1 METKLCLTKKE
12 IEELTQ
18 VNKEKGLEITR
29 IETTLTEVIKK
40 LVIAASFIEKQNE
53 QCANLRTC
61 AMKKT
66 RDGDKMQDELKR
78 FSTQLENSR
87 NENAN
92 LHRALLAATER
103 LTREKQRQ
111 FSGTELLKDGHGR
124 KSSESSCEVRYF
136 PP

>member
-1 METKLCLTKKE
+1 MTGVQTCALP
-12 IEELTQ
+12 IS
-18 VNKEKGLEITR
+18 
-29 IETTLTEVIKK
+29 LTEVRKK

-66 RDGDKMQDELKR
+66 RDVDMMQDELKR
-78 FSTQLENSR
+78 FSTRLENSR

-111 FSGTELLKDGHGR
+111 FSRTELLKDGHER